1 MVFTWLC
8 FCLTGDLHRDSRH
21 AALWC
26 FLHGLPLHN
35 GERRWQRYCLAHSST
50 HCVFA
55 HFPHLSLSTSP
66 SLSFFSSCH
75 VKSRSLALSLFLS
88 FLSALPSPLRLFC
101 QTCPLETQRKKVS
114 CLICSH
120 LVLDPSCPHAH
131 PKLTW
136 RAAVRSV

>member
-1 MVFTWLC
+1 MFTWLC

-35 GERRWQRYCLAHSST
+35 GERRWQRYCPTHSPT
-50 HCVFA
+50 HCLFA
-55 HFPHLSLSTSP
+55 HFPHLSLSTP
-66 SLSFFSSCH
+66 LALP
-75 VKSRSLALSLFLS
+75 VMLSLACSLSLFLS
-88 FLSALPSPLRLFC
+88 FLSLLPSPLRLFC
-101 QTCPLETQRKKVS
+101 QTCPLETQRKRVS